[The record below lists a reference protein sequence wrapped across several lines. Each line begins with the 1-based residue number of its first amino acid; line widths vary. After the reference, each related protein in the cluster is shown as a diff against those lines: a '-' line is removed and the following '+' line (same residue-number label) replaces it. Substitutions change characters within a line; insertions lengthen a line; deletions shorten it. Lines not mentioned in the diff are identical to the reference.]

1 MFLETIRGS
10 AFLIA
15 KSFGLLLRA
24 LPLNMAMMLLN
35 ILALWVGLEFTGA
48 YLLPVNRPLE
58 MDLPLAAFLWSLA
71 LSHWLASA
79 TYVFSQTE
87 RERAP
92 SILKATWFGLCRLP
106 RAWVIATTCLLLI
119 YLPLLVLEKIAVVE
133 AAIIG
138 GLLLGVVFWC
148 VTLVSFPIL
157 ASSFILKES
166 HPSAPGGLRGE
177 LPGRAA
183 FLLAAVVMMGLGC
196 IPGHAIIACFWRES
210 EIPVSLL
217 LLPTVLS
224 FPLSSQIVYLGQI
237 RGAGL
242 SLAREDS

>member
-1 MFLETIRGS
+1 MGTIRGS
-10 AFLIA
+10 VRLIA
-15 KSFGLLLRA
+15 KSLRLLLKA
-24 LPLNMAMMLLN
+24 LPLNVALILLS
-35 ILALWVGLEFTGA
+35 ILTFWVVLEVTWA
-48 YLLPVNRPLE
+48 YLLPVNRPRKL
-58 MDLPLAAFLWSLA
+58 DLPLANFLWSLA
-71 LSHWLASA
+71 LSYWLASA
-79 TYVFSQTE
+79 TYVFSEAE
-87 RERAP
+87 RERTP

-106 RAWVIATTCLLLI
+106 RAWVIATTCLLLV

-166 HPSAPGGLRGE
+166 HSGASGNLREE

-196 IPGHAIIACFWRES
+196 IPGRAIIACSSRQN
-210 EIPVSLL
+210 EILVSLL

-224 FPLSSQIVYLGQI
+224 FPLSSQIVYLGEI